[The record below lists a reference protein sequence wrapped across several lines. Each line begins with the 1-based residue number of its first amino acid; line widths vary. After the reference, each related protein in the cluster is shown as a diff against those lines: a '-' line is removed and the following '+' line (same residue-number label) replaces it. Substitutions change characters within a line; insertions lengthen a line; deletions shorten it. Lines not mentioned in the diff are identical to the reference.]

1 MPGPQNPKYFTV
13 PVVDALAWPGCDP
26 PARASDGKVNNTTAN
41 EIESVYILMNDP
53 HLINFLTP
61 AYYLLPS

>member
-26 PARASDGKVNNTTAN
+26 PARASDGKVTINTTTAD
-41 EIESVYILMNDP
+41 EIESVYI
-53 HLINFLTP
+53 I
-61 AYYLLPS
+61 